1 MRRTLLA
8 DFETPIDADFI
19 GGVDEARERV
29 EKFVREKIVENPELE
44 GDVHL
49 SLAQLGTGSSMS
61 IQTWLFSQ
69 GDEAGAMAAMIVDV
83 AMEDGSAA
91 GNGKV
96 KYQVTIKGHTG
107 RCAFALDYKPRSDDD
122 SDEVPNAQGIVAQA
136 LKQNQTLHHLVV
148 DMVRDS
154 RQEHKE
160 QRKEDLNE
168 IRALRSGQIET
179 IQTLAALYDAKHARD
194 LETKK
199 IEKSEG
205 RKDEVAGF
213 LMQGIPA
220 VINKLVGGGKPV
232 LQETSTPLEQMLH
245 GFLSTFTQE
254 QLQTTVQT
262 GTISLKPEQMFGL
275 LEIFKAVQEKHAQYE
290 AAKNRSA
297 QAQNGVASGGAA
309 TAAPD
314 ASPGTGV
321 G

>member
-8 DFETPIDADFI
+8 DFAEPAMDADFVA
-19 GGVDEARERV
+19 GSDEARERV
-29 EKFVREKIVENPELE
+29 ERWVLEKLVQNPEIE

-49 SLAQLGTGSSMS
+49 SLAQLGTGSTMS
-61 IQTWLFSQ
+61 IQSWLFCQ
-69 GDEAGAMAAMIVDV
+69 GDDASAMAAGIVDA

-148 DMVRDS
+148 DMVRDA
-154 RQEHKE
+154 RMEHKE
-160 QRKEDLNE
+160 QRKEDLAE
-168 IRALRSGQIET
+168 IRNLRGGQIET
-179 IQTLAALYDAKHARD
+179 IQTLASLYDAKHARD

-220 VINKLVGGGKPV
+220 VINKLVGGSKPV
-232 LQETSTPLEQMLH
+232 LQEHSTPLEQMLH

-254 QLQTTVQT
+254 QLQTTVQS
-262 GTISLKPEQMFGL
+262 GQINLKPEQMFGL
-275 LEIFKAVQEKHAQYE
+275 LEIFKAVQEKHAAYE
-290 AAKNRSA
+290 AAKNRGA
-297 QAQNGVASGGAA
+297 QAQNGVAEHPASEAASTSSDRGA
-309 TAAPD
+309 
-314 ASPGTGV
+314 
-321 G
+321 